1 MLISLFSLPADMN
14 MKAVSLLYS
23 EKLVKNNPTDMSALN

>member
-1 MLISLFSLPADMN
+1 MLISVLPLSADMN

-23 EKLVKNNPTDMSALN
+23 EKLIKHNPTNI